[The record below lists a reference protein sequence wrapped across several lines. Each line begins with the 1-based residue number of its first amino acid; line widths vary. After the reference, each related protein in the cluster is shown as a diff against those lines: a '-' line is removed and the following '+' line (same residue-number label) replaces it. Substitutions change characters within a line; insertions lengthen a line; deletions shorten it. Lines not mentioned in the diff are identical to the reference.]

1 MATETA
7 SGTPSPSQGQG
18 PTLEDAA
25 AAFENFLDVSPDTTP
40 AENNAQ
46 PSPDPA
52 QAEAFQGTEAEE
64 QTQGDEPSVDPGET
78 SADDE
83 APTEQEEPG
92 EQVQSTAP
100 VYTVRVNGKP
110 HQVTI
115 DEALKGYSRTADYN
129 AKTQSLAEARRSF
142 EQERAQ
148 LLAERQQYA
157 ALLPVL
163 TTQIQGEMGPE
174 PNWDELYKAN
184 PLDYV
189 RQKDLWRERQDRIA
203 AAQYEQQRLQ
213 QINQSETEA
222 TRLELMKKGREYLQ
236 KKNPAWTKAETWEA
250 DRAKLVNYAR
260 SADYSDQEIGNALD
274 PRSILIMDKARR
286 WDELMAN
293 KPKPVLSKGPR
304 PASAGVAST
313 GVQQSDSLRAR
324 NRLAKT
330 GRIEDAAA
338 VFRGLLG

>member
-1 MATETA
+1 
-7 SGTPSPSQGQG
+7 
-18 PTLEDAA
+18 LVDAA
-25 AAFENFLDVSPDTTP
+25 AAFEGLLDAEQAKP
-40 AENNAQ
+40 ASDETQ

-52 QAEAFQGTEAEE
+52 QAEAFQGSDEDQAQGEEATADGETGGEEAE
-64 QTQGDEPSVDPGET
+64 T
-78 SADDE
+78 
-83 APTEQEEPG
+83 PTEQEEPA
-92 EQVQSTAP
+92 EQQVSTAP

-110 HQVTI
+110 HQVSL

-129 AKTQSLAEARRSF
+129 AKTMSLAEARKAF

-157 ALLPVL
+157 ALLPALV
-163 TTQIQGEMGPE
+163 TQIQGDMGPE
-174 PNWDELYKAN
+174 PDWDALYKAN

-213 QINQSETEA
+213 QTQLSETEA
-222 TRLELMKKGREYLQ
+222 TRQELMKKGREYLQ
-236 KKNPAWTKAETWEA
+236 QRVPAWNKAEIWEA

-260 SADYSDQEIGNALD
+260 SANYTDQEIANALD
-274 PRSILIMDKARR
+274 PRAILMMDKARR
-286 WDELMAN
+286 YDELMGQ
-293 KPKPVLSKGPR
+293 KPKPVLGKGPR
-304 PASAGVAST
+304 PAPAGAAPS
-313 GVQQSDSLRAR
+313 GVQQSETLRAR